1 MTAKNVQFDS
11 VSLWVQIWDAP
22 FDMVSPIVAAEI
34 GSHMGV
40 VEEVEKRHR
49 QDGQNLFIRV
59 KVAIPI
65 VKPVR
70 RGDFWLAQTAKRCGP
85 CSSMRMSWLSIH
97 LE

>member
-1 MTAKNVQFDS
+1 MTAKNVRFDL

-40 VEEVEKRHR
+40 VEEVEKRRR
-49 QDGQNLFIRV
+49 QDGQNLFMRV

-70 RGDFWLAQTAKRCGP
+70 RGDFWLAQMAKRCGP
-85 CSSMRMSWLSIH
+85 
-97 LE
+97 